1 MGIEQKRYMKLFP
14 VLLCLTVFISP
25 GCKAKEETQPVSE
38 APISEQQ
45 AKEEVPAK
53 QDIPPG
59 TSETSPSEDVCNMP
73 PKITSLD
80 LSPRIPVAGDKIKAI
95 VTTFDNEGDT
105 VNLTYEWSRDGV
117 KLPEGSDTLP
127 VTKDFKRGDKIML
140 RVIPDDGDRKGNPLS
155 IVITIANA
163 APVLRLSQE
172 PLRLNGGL
180 YTYQVKATDP
190 DGDELTYTLKE
201 SPDGMTIDPKKGFIQ
216 WKVPPDFTGTSSHT
230 VSVTDGHG
238 GETTG
243 TFVIEIQAKQI
254 R

>member
-1 MGIEQKRYMKLFP
+1 MGIEQKRYMKLFL

-25 GCKAKEETQPVSE
+25 GCKGKEETQPVSE
-38 APISEQQ
+38 TPISEQQ
-45 AKEEVPAK
+45 VKEGVTAK

-59 TSETSPSEDVCNMP
+59 TSETSSSESVRNMP

-105 VNLTYEWSRDGV
+105 VKITYEWSKDGV
-117 KLPEGSDTLP
+117 MLPEKSDALP
-127 VTKDFKRGDKIML
+127 VAKDFKRGDKIML
-140 RVIPDDGDRKGNPLS
+140 RVIPDDGNRKGNPLS

-163 APVLRLSQE
+163 VPVIRLSQE
-172 PLRLNGGL
+172 PLRLDGGL

-190 DGDELTYTLKE
+190 DGDELAYALKE
-201 SPDGMTIDPKKGFIQ
+201 APDGMMIDPKKGFIQ
-216 WKVPPDFTGTSSHT
+216 WKVPPDMSGTSSHT

-238 GETTG
+238 GETIATI
-243 TFVIEIQAKQI
+243 TLDIQTKHS

>member
-1 MGIEQKRYMKLFP
+1 MGIEQKRYMKLFL

-25 GCKAKEETQPVSE
+25 GCKGKEETQPVSE
-38 APISEQQ
+38 TPVSEQQ
-45 AKEEVPAK
+45 AKEGVPAK
-53 QDIPPG
+53 QDIPSG
-59 TSETSPSEDVCNMP
+59 TSETSSSEGVRNMP

-95 VTTFDNEGDT
+95 VTIFDNEGDT

-117 KLPEGSDTLP
+117 RLPEGADTLP
-127 VTKDFKRGDKIML
+127 VAEDFKRGDKIML
-140 RVIPDDGDRKGNPLS
+140 RVIPDDGNRKGNPLS

-163 APVLRLSQE
+163 APVLRLLQE
-172 PLRLNGGL
+172 PFRLDENM
-180 YTYQVKATDP
+180 YAYQVKATDP

-201 SPDGMTIDPKKGFIQ
+201 APSGMTIDPKKGFIQ

-243 TFVIEIQAKQI
+243 IFAIEIQAKQS